1 MKEQFANSL
10 QDVQIAVA
18 DEVRDEKNVDGHGER
33 EEKEEKRKKIR
44 GEEEGKEEAVNRQEA
59 RGKR

>member
-18 DEVRDEKNVDGHGER
+18 DEVRDEKNVDGHGE
-33 EEKEEKRKKIR
+33 KERKKRKGRR
-44 GEEEGKEEAVNRQEA
+44 GEERRGEER
-59 RGKR
+59 RGKRKQ

>member
-18 DEVRDEKNVDGHGER
+18 DEVRDEKNVDGHGEK
-33 EEKEEKRKKIR
+33 EEKEEKRKKRR
-44 GEEEGKEEAVNRQEA
+44 GEA
-59 RGKR
+59 GKRKQ